1 MNSRT
6 SYIFETIY
14 IVKTNILRK
23 ILIRVNSII
32 IWCNVLENLFLFYQ
46 QNI

>member
-32 IWCNVLENLFLFYQ
+32 I
-46 QNI
+46 